1 MQAEMGLLAFAG
13 VIGVL
18 LVGWCLAE
26 PKSRRVLGAALT
38 TGRNYL
44 GLLVLAG
51 ILVWYWP
58 TAREESAHRTFSGLT
73 NIAVEEYAAE
83 RQYDGDRLL
92 SEGLVTAAAI
102 LAMAMLLR
110 PTASQPPTAPPPP
123 AAPER

>member
-1 MQAEMGLLAFAG
+1 MQAEVGLLAFAG

-26 PKSRRVLGAALT
+26 PKPRRMLGVVLIA
-38 TGRNYL
+38 GRNYL
-44 GLLVLAG
+44 GLLALVG

-58 TAREESAHRTFSGLT
+58 KAREASAYRSFSGLT
-73 NIAVEEYAAE
+73 NIAIEEYAAE

-92 SEGLVTAAAI
+92 SEGIVTAAAI

-110 PTASQPPTAPPPP
+110 PAASQQPTAPPPP